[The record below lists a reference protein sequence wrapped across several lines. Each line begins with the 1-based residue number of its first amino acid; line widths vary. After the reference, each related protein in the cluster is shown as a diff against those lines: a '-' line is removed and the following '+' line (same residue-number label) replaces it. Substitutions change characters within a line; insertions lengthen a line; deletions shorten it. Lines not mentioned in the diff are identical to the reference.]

1 MWLGETNSLHFT
13 LKERATGRM
22 VDCPRYSLSGVA
34 ASFLF
39 VLLTIKHPDDFRVV
53 GPNLPILAKVGED
66 ALLTCQLLPKRTTA
80 HMEVR
85 WYRSDP
91 AMPVIMYRDG
101 AVVTGLPMEGY
112 GGRAEWMEDSTEEG
126 SVALKIRQVQPSDD
140 GQYWCRFQEGDYW
153 RETSV
158 LLQVAA
164 LGSSPNIHVEGLG
177 EGEVQLVCTS
187 RGWFPEPEVHWEGIW
202 GEKLMSFSE
211 NHVPGEDGLFYVE
224 DTLMVRNDS
233 VETISCFIYSHGLRE
248 TQEATIALSERLQTE
263 LVSVSVIGH
272 SQPSPV
278 QVGENI
284 ELTCHLSPQTD
295 AQNLEVRWLRSRYYP
310 AVHVYANGTHV
321 AGEQMV
327 EYKGRTSLVTDAIH
341 EGKLTLQIHNARTS
355 DEGQYRCLF
364 GKDGVYQEARVD
376 VQVMAVGSTPRIT
389 REVLKDGGMQLRCT
403 SDGWFPRPHVQWRD
417 RDGKTMPSFS
427 EAFQQGSQELFQV
440 ETLLLVTNGSMVNVT
455 CSISLPLGQEKT
467 ARFPLSDSKI
477 ALLWMTLPV
486 VVLPLAMAM
495 DLIKVKRRRRTNEQT
510 HSSNQEN
517 NKNDENHRRRLPSD
531 ERLR

>member
-1 MWLGETNSLHFT
+1 M
-13 LKERATGRM
+13 
-22 VDCPRYSLSGVA
+22 
-34 ASFLF
+34 
-39 VLLTIKHPDDFRVV
+39 
-53 GPNLPILAKVGED
+53 
-66 ALLTCQLLPKRTTA
+66 
-80 HMEVR
+80 
-85 WYRSDP
+85 
-91 AMPVIMYRDG
+91 
-101 AVVTGLPMEGY
+101 
-112 GGRAEWMEDSTEEG
+112 
-126 SVALKIRQVQPSDD
+126 
-140 GQYWCRFQEGDYW
+140 
-153 RETSV
+153 
-158 LLQVAA
+158 
-164 LGSSPNIHVEGLG
+164 
-177 EGEVQLVCTS
+177 
-187 RGWFPEPEVHWEGIW
+187 
-202 GEKLMSFSE
+202 
-211 NHVPGEDGLFYVE
+211 
-224 DTLMVRNDS
+224 
-233 VETISCFIYSHGLRE
+233 
-248 TQEATIALSERLQTE
+248 
-263 LVSVSVIGH
+263 
-272 SQPSPV
+272 
-278 QVGENI
+278 
-284 ELTCHLSPQTD
+284 
-295 AQNLEVRWLRSRYYP
+295 
-310 AVHVYANGTHV
+310 
-321 AGEQMV
+321 
-327 EYKGRTSLVTDAIH
+327 VTDAIH

-376 VQVMAVGSTPRIT
+376 VQVTAVGSTPRIT